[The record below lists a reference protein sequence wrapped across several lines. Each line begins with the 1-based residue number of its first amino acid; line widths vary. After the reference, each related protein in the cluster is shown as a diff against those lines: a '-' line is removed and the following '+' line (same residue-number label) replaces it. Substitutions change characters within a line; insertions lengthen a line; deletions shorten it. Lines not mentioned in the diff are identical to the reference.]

1 MRRRL
6 CSLVVLLT
14 CCLTPAF
21 SQHVIANIA
30 VGNHPMYLAVD
41 EETNRIY
48 VSNQSDDTVSVIN
61 GATNQVLHTIKVGH
75 GPNGVAVNSRTN
87 TIYVANL
94 TGGSLSIVDG
104 TKLTSS
110 TLHLGFN
117 PSKVAVNPSTDRVY
131 VTIENDNGFLDVING
146 KQRKLIASIKLPPYP
161 LSVAVDSDSNQ
172 IYVADFLCGC
182 GRISVVDG
190 ATNRVSKT
198 IRLPGASLVG
208 GVALDQGHDRVYA
221 TDENNGFYIIDRVSG
236 TILGRVSGLDS
247 PNEVAW
253 IPGTTFA
260 VEPDTG
266 SNRAVFV
273 NTSTFGVKKRMPVGK
288 FPTGVAVNGATRR
301 VYVAN
306 RDSNTV
312 SVIQLP
318 RAWWEGEVQ

>member
-1 MRRRL
+1 M
-6 CSLVVLLT
+6 
-14 CCLTPAF
+14 
-21 SQHVIANIA
+21 IANIA

-41 EETNRIY
+41 AETNRVY
-48 VSNQSDDTVSVIN
+48 VSNQSDDTMSVID
-61 GATNQVLHTIKVGH
+61 GTTNRMVHTIKVGH
-75 GPNGVAVNSRTN
+75 DPNGVAVNSRTN

-94 TGGSLSIVDG
+94 TGGSLSIIDG
-104 TKLTSS
+104 IKLTSS
-110 TLHLGFN
+110 ILHLGFN

-131 VTIENDNGFLDVING
+131 VTIENEDGFLDVVNG
-146 KQRKLIASIKLPPYP
+146 KQRKLIASIKLPRYP
-161 LSVAVDSDSNQ
+161 LSAAVDSDSNQ

-190 ATNRVSKT
+190 ATNRVTKT

-208 GVALDQGHDRVYA
+208 GVALDQEHDRVYA

-236 TILGRVSGLDS
+236 TILARVSGLHS
-247 PNEVAW
+247 PNEVAS

-266 SNRAVFV
+266 SNQAVFI
-273 NTSTFGVKKRMPVGK
+273 NTSTFGVKKRVPVGM
-288 FPTGVAVNGATRR
+288 FPTGVAVNVATRR

-318 RAWWEGEVQ
+318 RAWWEGELQ